1 MNLLSQLLYTNQ
13 FDGTNYAWLDPI
25 LKVLDE
31 IIWPILIVIASVGTI
46 YAIYLGVLL
55 EKAENADK
63 REEAK
68 KRVINVVIAI
78 VVTVVLVLLMKL
90 FVTYAPDIIKAEKPK
105 PDQQGGQ
112 GGNVIGAFID
122 YAKVMLIK

>member
-13 FDGTNYAWLDPI
+13 FDGTNYEWLDPI

-55 EKAENADK
+55 AKAENADK

-90 FVTYAPDIIKAEKPK
+90 FVTYAPDIIKAEKPE
-105 PDQQGGQ
+105 QNGTGG
-112 GGNVIGAFID
+112 GVIGAFID

>member
-1 MNLLSQLLYTNQ
+1 MNLLSQLLYKNQ

-55 EKAENADK
+55 AKAENADK

-90 FVTYAPDIIKAEKPK
+90 FVTYAPNIIDAEKPE
-105 PDQQGGQ
+105 QTGTGG
-112 GGNVIGAFID
+112 VIGAFID

>member
-1 MNLLSQLLYTNQ
+1 MICELCPRNCKANRN
-13 FDGTNYAWLDPI
+13 D
-25 LKVLDE
+25 K
-31 IIWPILIVIASVGTI
+31 
-46 YAIYLGVLL
+46 LGFCGMGNNVLL
-55 EKAENADK
+55 AKAENADK